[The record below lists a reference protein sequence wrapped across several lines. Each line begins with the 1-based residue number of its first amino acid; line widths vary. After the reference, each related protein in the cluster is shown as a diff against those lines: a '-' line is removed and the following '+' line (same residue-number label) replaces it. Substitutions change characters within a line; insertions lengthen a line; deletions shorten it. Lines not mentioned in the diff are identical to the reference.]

1 MTKQEV
7 VKLLRSVH
15 RVVKAEENGS
25 AEHITEWISSE
36 EVQEAIDFL
45 END

>member
-7 VKLLRSVH
+7 MKLLRKIHS
-15 RVVKAEENGS
+15 VVKGEENGS

-45 END
+45 ENE

>member
-7 VKLLRSVH
+7 ISLLRSVH
-15 RVVKAEENGS
+15 KVVKAEENGS

-45 END
+45 ENE